1 MAVVIGICAAGVAA
15 FLSSTYWLWALLLVV
30 FVLSVLL
37 VVFMYSRY
45 TTLMGQKQE
54 ALEKTY
60 LKYETKFA
68 ARKSYA
74 KVGADEIIYMIAKKH
89 WVTNSPGVEMQP
101 LPSFANSLHDP
112 NAQSMSIDI
121 IHL

>member
-1 MAVVIGICAAGVAA
+1 MTGICAAVVAA

-45 TTLMGQKQE
+45 TTLVSQKQG
-54 ALEKTY
+54 ALERTY

-68 ARKSYA
+68 ARKSYV
-74 KVGADEIIYMIAKKH
+74 KVGADEITYMIAKKH
-89 WVTNSPGVEMQP
+89 WVTNSPQGLLEDSNILIKP
-101 LPSFANSLHDP
+101 AYRTEG
-112 NAQSMSIDI
+112 AI
-121 IHL
+121 